1 LLTEELASF
10 AADKRLT
17 EGGQNPDNL
26 PDKKLTRI
34 GKTLKLNN

>member
-17 EGGQNPDNL
+17 EGGQNPDKNWEI
-26 PDKKLTRI
+26 PET
-34 GKTLKLNN
+34 